1 MSLIISTRQSGN
13 IAIVH
18 IQGPLTLGP
27 PLHALKTR
35 IERLFSEKA
44 PPGLVLNLEAVSE
57 VDSAGL
63 GELVAIH
70 SLAARHNCRIGLVQ
84 ASHRLKDMLA
94 VTHVDGFFTFH
105 DDEPSAAAS
114 L

>member
-1 MSLIISTRQSGN
+1 MSLIISTRESGM

-27 PLHALKTR
+27 PLRALKAR

-44 PPGLVLNLEAVSE
+44 HPALILNLEAVSE

-70 SLAARHNCRIGLVQ
+70 SLAARNHCRIALVQ
-84 ASHRLKDMLA
+84 ASPRLKELLS
-94 VTHVDGFFTFH
+94 VTHLDGFFTFH
-105 DDEPSAAAS
+105 DDERSAAAS